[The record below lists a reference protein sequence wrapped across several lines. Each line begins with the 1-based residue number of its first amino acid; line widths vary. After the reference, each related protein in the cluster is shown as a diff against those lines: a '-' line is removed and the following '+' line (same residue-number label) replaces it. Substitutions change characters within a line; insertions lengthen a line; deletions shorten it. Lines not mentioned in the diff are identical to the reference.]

1 MAELFEGRTRLVER
15 LARTDDPLA
24 DAPDVFARVP
34 EDEVLEALNAH
45 PRIGAP
51 GGSPRAAREQGDE
64 VDPVVLRELDRLNR
78 AYEDAF
84 GLRFVVFV
92 DGRPRSEI
100 LRVLEAR
107 IGRTR
112 EDELRTAVHELVQIA
127 RDRYRRASRG
137 GAVTGGSPL

>member
-78 AYEDAF
+78 AYED
-84 GLRFVVFV
+84 
-92 DGRPRSEI
+92 
-100 LRVLEAR
+100 
-107 IGRTR
+107 
-112 EDELRTAVHELVQIA
+112 ELRTAVHELVQIA